1 MKKENTL
8 QENIKWLLDQY
19 KKELAIAKE
28 DNGKNKDCEY
38 GYSVEQFIID
48 AENIIE
54 ELGFAIE
61 ISK

>member
-1 MKKENTL
+1 MEKGKTL
-8 QENIKWLLDQY
+8 EENIKWLLDQY
-19 KKELAIAKE
+19 KKELAEANNDI
-28 DNGKNKDCEY
+28 GKDKDCEY

-54 ELGFAIE
+54 ELDFAIK